1 MSTAVC
7 NSEGSEVNVRYARG
21 RRGGGQSY
29 PASRDATT
37 PFFGFLSSHDIA
49 QGIQREKAGG
59 GGTQGY
65 PKVRLPPSYRA
76 MPPEVRY

>member
-21 RRGGGQSY
+21 RRGGQSY

-59 GGTQGY
+59 GARRDT
-65 PKVRLPPSYRA
+65 PR
-76 MPPEVRY
+76 